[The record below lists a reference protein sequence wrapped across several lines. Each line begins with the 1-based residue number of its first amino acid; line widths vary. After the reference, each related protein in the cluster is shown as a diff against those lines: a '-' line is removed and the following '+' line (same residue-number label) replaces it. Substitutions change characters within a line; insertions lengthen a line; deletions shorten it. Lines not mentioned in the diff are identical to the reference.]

1 MKKVS
6 TSLFHTSIY
15 LHGWGSGLYFCGQFV
30 IDIHFQVSINPRLHT
45 GWILPLYFGT
55 SFHITLI
62 FCIRSDKVLTFFR
75 SWKLRSSLKHI
86 PSLWL
91 CLHNIMLLKWTLRA
105 WLSFLCS
112 GIRCHLKCPGVPWGT
127 QGIPM
132 GGQLW
137 QMVFKRLTPSWRR
150 LVEYPRASPE
160 VLNAIYGYL
169 SQACANLICVLSATV
184 LIGCCKDLESFGSRV
199 IQLPNCLFY
208 KKQFKIEI
216 QNSSNWGSP
225 LLLLIFWLN

>member
-91 CLHNIMLLKWTLRA
+91 CLHNIMLLKWTPRA

-127 QGIPM
+127 PGHSHAWTAMTDGLQKTHPFLEETSGIPQGISRGTKCDLWIPESSLC
-132 GGQLW
+132 QL
-137 QMVFKRLTPSWRR
+137 
-150 LVEYPRASPE
+150 
-160 VLNAIYGYL
+160 
-169 SQACANLICVLSATV
+169 NLCPF
-184 LIGCCKDLESFGSRV
+184 CHSF
-199 IQLPNCLFY
+199 
-208 KKQFKIEI
+208 
-216 QNSSNWGSP
+216 NW
-225 LLLLIFWLN
+225 LL